1 MIDNPHIGKGILAL
15 LLAAILALLGF
26 MGYWSAASAQMDDG
40 LSMAYQNTLFDTSSV
55 IEVDIDISE
64 DNWAALLENATSE
77 EYYDCD
83 VTVNGTTYEHV
94 GLRAKGN
101 TSLSMVAS
109 SDSDRYSFKIKFD
122 EYVDGQSCDGLS
134 KLVLNNNYSDATM
147 MKEALCYDM
156 FAFLGADAS
165 LYNYA
170 KVSVNGEY
178 RGVYLALEPV
188 EESFAIRNYGTGYGQ
203 LYKPDSMEMGGPGKM
218 KGISMSQ
225 IREEMGFDAD
235 SDDTQASSNAG
246 KSDTQASS
254 EAGKSGTQAPNE
266 AGKSDTQASN
276 EAGKSDAQASSDTSD
291 AVSGS
296 QSGSGSAQGTDKNS
310 DAGKNKP
317 SAPPSASSENPPSP
331 PTDAP
336 DGLSED
342 SGGQSRSGNGNPPGG
357 GFNRMDNPPSE
368 IPGGDTDR
376 DTDRNTDRNTSGQS
390 GPGNGNPPGGGFGGD
405 SAASLNYIDDELS
418 SYETIWESSV
428 FKSTDK
434 DHRRVIHALKNICA
448 DDADAESL
456 AESMDVDNI
465 LRYMA
470 VQTFVVNLDSLSGS
484 MAHNYYLYEDDGQL
498 NLIPWD
504 YNLAFGGFQ
513 SGSASETINFPID
526 TPFSSGVDLADR
538 QFFMALLENETYL
551 AQYHDYLSQL
561 VEEYVNGGGFD
572 SFYDRVTAQIDAL
585 VQNDPTS
592 FYTYDEYTAAA
603 AMLKETVALRAASVQ
618 GQLDGRIPST
628 RDGRSEDSSDLLDA
642 SSIDLSVMGVMN
654 GGGQGGPGG
663 SRDSTA
669 RGDRNNGPGGES
681 PNSNGSTG
689 SSAENSARGFP
700 GSPPDNSRDNT
711 VSGFPGS
718 PPDSSNDA
726 QNSAGSAAAQ
736 TTT

>member
-1 MIDNPHIGKGILAL
+1 MIDNQHIGKGILAL
-15 LLAAILALLGF
+15 LLAAILAMFGF
-26 MGYWSAASAQMDDG
+26 MLYWSSAAAQTNSSG
-40 LSMAYQNTLFDTSSV
+40 LSMAYENTLFDTASV

-64 DNWAALLENATSE
+64 DDWSDLLENATAE
-77 EYYDCD
+77 AYYDCN

-122 EYVDGQSCDGLS
+122 EYVDGQSADGLS

-178 RGVYLALEPV
+178 WGVYLALEPV
-188 EESFAIRNYGTGYGQ
+188 EESFAIRNYGADYGQ

-218 KGISMSQ
+218 KDVSMGQ
-225 IREEMGFDAD
+225 IREEMGFDVD
-235 SDDTQASSNAG
+235 SG
-246 KSDTQASS
+246 
-254 EAGKSGTQAPNE
+254 
-266 AGKSDTQASN
+266 
-276 EAGKSDAQASSDTSD
+276 
-291 AVSGS
+291 
-296 QSGSGSAQGTDKNS
+296 
-310 DAGKNKP
+310 
-317 SAPPSASSENPPSP
+317 SSENPSLPSSNSDQSASDSTSSNSSDNFGTP
-331 PTDAP
+331 PSGLPGKPPSGSFDGQGNPPSGAPHSGTDGNTDENTDAQGSP
-336 DGLSED
+336 DTGNPPSG
-342 SGGQSRSGNGNPPGG
+342 SQGGQGGGNPPGG
-357 GFNRMDNPPSE
+357 GQ
-368 IPGGDTDR
+368 GG
-376 DTDRNTDRNTSGQS
+376 
-390 GPGNGNPPGGGFGGD
+390 PGGGFGGD

-434 DHRRVIHALKNICA
+434 DHRRVITALKNICA
-448 DDADAESL
+448 DDADSESL

-484 MAHNYYLYEDDGQL
+484 MAHNYYLYENDGKL

-513 SGSASETINFPID
+513 AGSASETINFPID
-526 TPFSSGVDLADR
+526 TPFSSGVDPEDR

-551 AQYHDYLSQL
+551 AQYHAYLSQL
-561 VEEYVNGGGFD
+561 VETYVNGGGFD

-585 VQNDPTS
+585 VQDDPTA

-603 AMLKETVALRAASVQ
+603 AMLKETVKLRAASVQ
-618 GQLDGRIPST
+618 GQLDGSIPST
-628 RDGRSEDSSDLLDA
+628 RDGQSADSSSLIDA
-642 SSIDLSVMGVMN
+642 SAIDLSVMGIMN

-669 RGDRNNGPGGES
+669 RGDRNNGPGGAS
-681 PNSNGSTG
+681 PNSNGSPG

-700 GSPPDNSRDNT
+700 GSPPD
-711 VSGFPGS
+711 
-718 PPDSSNDA
+718 SSNDA
-726 QNSAGSAAAQ
+726 QNSTDSAAAQ

>member
-1 MIDNPHIGKGILAL
+1 MIDNQHIGKGILAL
-15 LLAAILALLGF
+15 LLAAILAMFGF
-26 MGYWSAASAQMDDG
+26 MLYWSSAAAQTNSSG
-40 LSMAYQNTLFDTSSV
+40 LSMSYENTLFDTASV

-64 DNWAALLENATSE
+64 DDWSDLLENATAE
-77 EYYDCD
+77 KYYDCN

-134 KLVLNNNYSDATM
+134 KLVLNNNFSDATM

-178 RGVYLALEPV
+178 WGVYLALEPV
-188 EESFAIRNYGTGYGQ
+188 EESFAIRNYGADYGQ

-218 KGISMSQ
+218 KDVSMSQ
-225 IREEMGFDAD
+225 IREEMGFAADSSSDDNSEKPSVPSSNSDQSASDSTSSNSSDNFGTPPSSLPGKPPSGAPHSGTDAD
-235 SDDTQASSNAG
+235 TN
-246 KSDTQASS
+246 
-254 EAGKSGTQAPNE
+254 N
-266 AGKSDTQASN
+266 N
-276 EAGKSDAQASSDTSD
+276 
-291 AVSGS
+291 
-296 QSGSGSAQGTDKNS
+296 TDKNI
-310 DAGKNKP
+310 DAKG
-317 SAPPSASSENPPSP
+317 
-331 PTDAP
+331 D
-336 DGLSED
+336 
-342 SGGQSRSGNGNPPGG
+342 PGG
-357 GFNRMDNPPSE
+357 GQ
-368 IPGGDTDR
+368 GGSG
-376 DTDRNTDRNTSGQS
+376 NTQGNQGGQ
-390 GPGNGNPPGGGFGGD
+390 GGPGGGFGGD

-434 DHRRVIHALKNICA
+434 DHRRVITALKNICA
-448 DDADAESL
+448 DDADSESL

-484 MAHNYYLYEDDGQL
+484 MAHNYYLYENDGKL

-513 SGSASETINFPID
+513 AGSASETINFPID
-526 TPFSSGVDLADR
+526 TPFSSGVDPEDR

-551 AQYHDYLSQL
+551 AQYHAYLSQL
-561 VEEYVNGGGFD
+561 VEAYVNGGGFD
-572 SFYDRVTAQIDAL
+572 SFYDRVTAQIDTL
-585 VQNDPTS
+585 VQDDPTA
-592 FYTYDEYTAAA
+592 FYTYDEHTAAA
-603 AMLKETVALRAASVQ
+603 AMLKETVKLRAASVQ
-618 GQLDGRIPST
+618 GQLDGSIPST
-628 RDGRSEDSSDLLDA
+628 RDGQSADSSSLIDA
-642 SSIDLSVMGVMN
+642 SAIDLSVMGIMN

-669 RGDRNNGPGGES
+669 RGDRNNGPSAGS
-681 PNSNGSTG
+681 PNSNDSTE
-689 SSAENSARGFP
+689 SSAGNSA
-700 GSPPDNSRDNT
+700 
-711 VSGFPGS
+711 SGFPDS

-726 QNSAGSAAAQ
+726 QNSTGSATAQ

>member
-1 MIDNPHIGKGILAL
+1 MIDNQHIGKGILAL
-15 LLAAILALLGF
+15 LLAAILAMFGF
-26 MGYWSAASAQMDDG
+26 MLYWSSAAAQTNSSG
-40 LSMAYQNTLFDTSSV
+40 LSMAYENTLFDTASV

-64 DNWAALLENATSE
+64 DDWSDLLENATAE
-77 EYYDCD
+77 EYYDCN

-134 KLVLNNNYSDATM
+134 KLVLNNHYSDATM

-178 RGVYLALEPV
+178 WGVYLALEPV
-188 EESFAIRNYGTGYGQ
+188 EKSFAIRNYGADYGQ

-218 KGISMSQ
+218 KDVSMSQ

-235 SDDTQASSNAG
+235 SD
-246 KSDTQASS
+246 
-254 EAGKSGTQAPNE
+254 
-266 AGKSDTQASN
+266 
-276 EAGKSDAQASSDTSD
+276 
-291 AVSGS
+291 
-296 QSGSGSAQGTDKNS
+296 
-310 DAGKNKP
+310 
-317 SAPPSASSENPPSP
+317 SSENPSIPSSNSDQSASNSTSSNSSDNFGTP
-331 PTDAP
+331 PSGLPGKPPSGSFDGQGNPASGAPHSGTDADTNRNTDENTDAQGSP
-336 DGLSED
+336 D
-342 SGGQSRSGNGNPPGG
+342 NGNPPSGDQGGQGGQGG
-357 GFNRMDNPPSE
+357 GNPP
-368 IPGGDTDR
+368 G
-376 DTDRNTDRNTSGQS
+376 SGQ
-390 GPGNGNPPGGGFGGD
+390 GGPGGGFGGD
-405 SAASLNYIDDELS
+405 NAASLNYIDDELS

-434 DHRRVIHALKNICA
+434 DHRRVITALKNICA
-448 DDADAESL
+448 DDADTESL
-456 AESMDVDNI
+456 AESMDIDNI

-484 MAHNYYLYEDDGQL
+484 MAHNYYLYEDDGKL

-513 SGSASETINFPID
+513 AGSASETINFPID
-526 TPFSSGVDLADR
+526 TPFSSGVDPEDR

-561 VEEYVNGGGFD
+561 VEAYVNGGGFD

-585 VQNDPTS
+585 VQDDPTA

-603 AMLKETVALRAASVQ
+603 AMLKETVKLRAASVQ
-618 GQLDGRIPST
+618 GQLDGSIPST
-628 RDGRSEDSSDLLDA
+628 RDGQSADSSNLLDA
-642 SSIDLSVMGVMN
+642 SSIDLSVMGIMN

-663 SRDSTA
+663 SR
-669 RGDRNNGPGGES
+669 DRNNGPGGES

-689 SSAENSARGFP
+689 SSTENSARGFP
-700 GSPPDNSRDNT
+700 GSPPDNS
-711 VSGFPGS
+711 
-718 PPDSSNDA
+718 NDA
-726 QNSAGSAAAQ
+726 QNSTGSAAAQ

>member
-26 MGYWSAASAQMDDG
+26 MGYWSAASAQMGDG
-40 LSMAYQNTLFDTSSV
+40 LSMTYQNTLFDTSSV

-64 DNWAALLENATSE
+64 DNWASLLENATSE

-147 MKEALCYDM
+147 IKEALCYDM

-254 EAGKSGTQAPNE
+254 EAGKS
-266 AGKSDTQASN
+266 DTQASN
-276 EAGKSDAQASSDTSD
+276 DAGKSNTQASSDTSD
-291 AVSGS
+291 ADSGS

-336 DGLSED
+336 AGLPED
-342 SGGQSRSGNGNPPGG
+342 SGDQSGDQSG
-357 GFNRMDNPPSE
+357 GFNRMDNPPSG
-368 IPGGDTDR
+368 IPGGNTDG
-376 DTDRNTDRNTSGQS
+376 DTDRNTDKNTGGQS
-390 GPGNGNPPGGGFGGD
+390 GPGNGNPPGGGFGDD

-434 DHRRVIHALKNICA
+434 DHRRVINALKNICA
-448 DDADAESL
+448 DDTDTESL

-484 MAHNYYLYEDDGQL
+484 MAHNYYLYEDDGRL
-498 NLIPWD
+498 NIIPWD

-618 GQLDGRIPST
+618 GQLDGSIPST
-628 RDGRSEDSSDLLDA
+628 RGGQSEDSSNLLDA

-654 GGGQGGPGG
+654 GGGQGGPGVQG
-663 SRDSTA
+663 RSDDQDSRDSGQSSDM
-669 RGDRNNGPGGES
+669 RGSQGD
-681 PNSNGSTG
+681 
-689 SSAENSARGFP
+689 FP
-700 GSPPDNSRDNT
+700 
-711 VSGFPGS
+711 SGFPGA
-718 PPDSSNDA
+718 PPSNGPGTDNSNPDGGSGADS
-726 QNSAGSAAAQ
+726 NSGQAAKQ
-736 TTT
+736 T

>member
-1 MIDNPHIGKGILAL
+1 MIDNQHIGKGILAL
-15 LLAAILALLGF
+15 LLAAILAMFGF
-26 MGYWSAASAQMDDG
+26 MRYWSSAAAQTNSSG
-40 LSMAYQNTLFDTSSV
+40 LSMAYENTLFDTASV

-64 DNWAALLENATSE
+64 DDWSDLLENATAE
-77 EYYDCD
+77 AYYDCN

-178 RGVYLALEPV
+178 WGVYLALEPV
-188 EESFAIRNYGTGYGQ
+188 EESFAIRNYGADYGQ

-218 KGISMSQ
+218 KDVSMDQ

-235 SDDTQASSNAG
+235 SG
-246 KSDTQASS
+246 
-254 EAGKSGTQAPNE
+254 
-266 AGKSDTQASN
+266 
-276 EAGKSDAQASSDTSD
+276 
-291 AVSGS
+291 
-296 QSGSGSAQGTDKNS
+296 
-310 DAGKNKP
+310 
-317 SAPPSASSENPPSP
+317 SSENPSLPSSNSDQSASDSTSSNSSDSFGTP
-331 PTDAP
+331 PSGLPGKPPSGSFDDQGNPPSGAPHSGTDADTNRNTDKNTDAQGSP
-336 DGLSED
+336 D
-342 SGGQSRSGNGNPPGG
+342 NGNPP
-357 GFNRMDNPPSE
+357 S
-368 IPGGDTDR
+368 GDQAT
-376 DTDRNTDRNTSGQS
+376 
-390 GPGNGNPPGGGFGGD
+390 PGGGFGGD

-434 DHRRVIHALKNICA
+434 DHRRVITALKNICA
-448 DDADAESL
+448 DDADTESL

-484 MAHNYYLYEDDGQL
+484 MAHNYYLYENNGKL

-513 SGSASETINFPID
+513 AGSASETINFPID
-526 TPFSSGVDLADR
+526 TPFSSGVDPEDR

-551 AQYHDYLSQL
+551 AQYHAYLSQL
-561 VEEYVNGGGFD
+561 VEAYVNGGGFD

-585 VQNDPTS
+585 VQDDPTA

-603 AMLKETVALRAASVQ
+603 AMLKETVKLRAASVQ
-618 GQLDGRIPST
+618 GQLDGSIPST
-628 RDGRSEDSSDLLDA
+628 RDGQSADSSSLIDVSA
-642 SSIDLSVMGVMN
+642 IDLSVMGVMN
-654 GGGQGGPGG
+654 GGVQGGPGG

-700 GSPPDNSRDNT
+700 GSPPDSSRDNT

-726 QNSAGSAAAQ
+726 QNTTGSAAAQ

>member
-1 MIDNPHIGKGILAL
+1 MIDNQHIGKGILAL
-15 LLAAILALLGF
+15 LLAAILAMFGF
-26 MGYWSAASAQMDDG
+26 MLYWSSAAAQTNSSG
-40 LSMAYQNTLFDTSSV
+40 LSMAYENTLFDTASV

-64 DNWAALLENATSE
+64 DDWSDLLENATAE
-77 EYYDCD
+77 AYYDCN

-134 KLVLNNNYSDATM
+134 KLVLNNNFSDATM

-178 RGVYLALEPV
+178 WGVYLALEPV
-188 EESFAIRNYGTGYGQ
+188 EESFAIRNYGADYGQ

-218 KGISMSQ
+218 KDVSMSQ

-235 SDDTQASSNAG
+235 SSSDDNSEKPSVPSSNSDQSASDSTSSNSTDRFGTPPSGLPG
-246 KSDTQASS
+246 KPPSGSFDGQ
-254 EAGKSGTQAPNE
+254 GKPPSGAPHSGTDADTN
-266 AGKSDTQASN
+266 SD
-276 EAGKSDAQASSDTSD
+276 
-291 AVSGS
+291 
-296 QSGSGSAQGTDKNS
+296 TDKNI
-310 DAGKNKP
+310 DAKGDP
-317 SAPPSASSENPPSP
+317 
-331 PTDAP
+331 
-336 DGLSED
+336 
-342 SGGQSRSGNGNPPGG
+342 GGGNPPDGG
-357 GFNRMDNPPSE
+357 QG
-368 IPGGDTDR
+368 
-376 DTDRNTDRNTSGQS
+376 
-390 GPGNGNPPGGGFGGD
+390 GPGNTQGGD

-434 DHRRVIHALKNICA
+434 DHRRVITALKNICA
-448 DDADAESL
+448 DDADTESL

-484 MAHNYYLYEDDGQL
+484 MAHNYYLYENDGKL

-526 TPFSSGVDLADR
+526 TPFSSGVDSEDR

-551 AQYHDYLSQL
+551 AQYHAYLSQL
-561 VEEYVNGGGFD
+561 VEAYVNGGGFD

-585 VQNDPTS
+585 VQDDPTA

-603 AMLKETVALRAASVQ
+603 AMLKETVKLRAASVQ
-618 GQLDGRIPST
+618 GQLDGSIPST
-628 RDGRSEDSSDLLDA
+628 RDGQSADSSSLIDA
-642 SSIDLSVMGVMN
+642 SAIDLSVMGIMN

-669 RGDRNNGPGGES
+669 SGDRNNGPSAGS
-681 PNSNGSTG
+681 PNSNDSTE
-689 SSAENSARGFP
+689 SSAGNSASGFP
-700 GSPPDNSRDNT
+700 DSPPDSSRDST
-711 VSGFPGS
+711 ASGFPDS
-718 PPDSSNDA
+718 PPGSSNDA
-726 QNSAGSAAAQ
+726 QNRTGSATAQ

>member
-1 MIDNPHIGKGILAL
+1 MRQKEIFMIDNPHIGKGILAL

-26 MGYWSAASAQMDDG
+26 MGYWSAASAQMGDG
-40 LSMAYQNTLFDTSSV
+40 LSMTYQNTLFDTSSV

-64 DNWAALLENATSE
+64 DNWASLLENATSE

-147 MKEALCYDM
+147 IKEALCYDM

-254 EAGKSGTQAPNE
+254 EAGKS
-266 AGKSDTQASN
+266 DTQASN
-276 EAGKSDAQASSDTSD
+276 DAGKSNTQASSDTSD
-291 AVSGS
+291 ADSGS

-336 DGLSED
+336 AGLPED
-342 SGGQSRSGNGNPPGG
+342 SGDQSGDQSG
-357 GFNRMDNPPSE
+357 GFNRMDNPPSG
-368 IPGGDTDR
+368 IPGGNTDG
-376 DTDRNTDRNTSGQS
+376 DTDRNTDKNTGGQS
-390 GPGNGNPPGGGFGGD
+390 GPGNGNPPGGGFGDD

-434 DHRRVIHALKNICA
+434 DHRRVINALKNICA
-448 DDADAESL
+448 DDTDTESL

-484 MAHNYYLYEDDGQL
+484 MAHNYYLYEDDGRL
-498 NLIPWD
+498 NIIPWD

-618 GQLDGRIPST
+618 GQLDGSIPST
-628 RDGRSEDSSDLLDA
+628 RGGQSEDSSNLLDA

-654 GGGQGGPGG
+654 GGGQGGPGVQG
-663 SRDSTA
+663 RSDDQDSRDSGQSSDM
-669 RGDRNNGPGGES
+669 RGSQGD
-681 PNSNGSTG
+681 
-689 SSAENSARGFP
+689 FP
-700 GSPPDNSRDNT
+700 
-711 VSGFPGS
+711 SGFPGA
-718 PPDSSNDA
+718 PPSNGPGTDNSNPDGGSGADS
-726 QNSAGSAAAQ
+726 NSGQAAKQ
-736 TTT
+736 T

>member
-26 MGYWSAASAQMDDG
+26 MGYWSAASAQMGDG
-40 LSMAYQNTLFDTSSV
+40 LSMTYQNTLFDTSSV

-64 DNWAALLENATSE
+64 DNWASLLENATAE

-218 KGISMSQ
+218 KDISLSQ

-254 EAGKSGTQAPNE
+254 N
-266 AGKSDTQASN
+266 
-276 EAGKSDAQASSDTSD
+276 TSD
-291 AVSGS
+291 ADSGS
-296 QSGSGSAQGTDKNS
+296 HSASGSAQGTDKNS
-310 DAGKNKP
+310 DTDKNKP
-317 SAPPSASSENPPSP
+317 SAPPSASSEDPSSP

-336 DGLSED
+336 DGFPED
-342 SGGQSRSGNGNPPGG
+342 SGAQSGDQSG
-357 GFNRMDNPPSE
+357 GFNRMDNPPFGIS
-368 IPGGDTDR
+368 GGDTDG
-376 DTDRNTDRNTSGQS
+376 DTDRNTDKNTGGQS
-390 GPGNGNPPGGGFGGD
+390 GPDNGNPPGGGFGDD

-434 DHRRVIHALKNICA
+434 DHRRVINALKSICA
-448 DDADAESL
+448 DDADTESL

-484 MAHNYYLYEDDGQL
+484 MVHNYYLYEDDGRL
-498 NLIPWD
+498 NIIPWD

-618 GQLDGRIPST
+618 GQLDGSIPST
-628 RDGRSEDSSDLLDA
+628 RDEQSEDSSNLLDA

-669 RGDRNNGPGGES
+669 RGDRNNGPGGAS
-681 PNSNGSTG
+681 PNSNGSPG

-700 GSPPDNSRDNT
+700 GSPPD
-711 VSGFPGS
+711 
-718 PPDSSNDA
+718 SSNDA
-726 QNSAGSAAAQ
+726 QNSADSAAAQ

>member
-26 MGYWSAASAQMDDG
+26 MGYWSAASAQMGDG
-40 LSMAYQNTLFDTSSV
+40 LSMTYQNTLFDTSSV

-218 KGISMSQ
+218 KDIRISQ

-246 KSDTQASS
+246 KSDM
-254 EAGKSGTQAPNE
+254 
-266 AGKSDTQASN
+266 
-276 EAGKSDAQASSDTSD
+276 QASSDTSD
-291 AVSGS
+291 ADSGS
-296 QSGSGSAQGTDKNS
+296 HSASGSAQGTDKNS
-310 DAGKNKP
+310 DAGKSKS
-317 SAPPSASSENPPSP
+317 SAPPSPSSEDPPSP

-336 DGLSED
+336 DGFPED
-342 SGGQSRSGNGNPPGG
+342 SGAQSGDQSG
-357 GFNRMDNPPSE
+357 GFNRMDNPPSG
-368 IPGGDTDR
+368 IPGGDTDGG
-376 DTDRNTDRNTSGQS
+376 TDRNTDKNTSGQS
-390 GPGNGNPPGGGFGGD
+390 GPGNDNPPGGGFGDD

-484 MAHNYYLYEDDGQL
+484 MAHNYYLYEDDGRL
-498 NLIPWD
+498 NIIPWD

-561 VEEYVNGGGFD
+561 VEAYVNGGGFD

-603 AMLKETVALRAASVQ
+603 AMLKETVKLRAASVQ
-618 GQLDGRIPST
+618 GQLDGSIPST
-628 RDGRSEDSSDLLDA
+628 RDGQSEDSSNLLDA

-689 SSAENSARGFP
+689 SSAENSARGFL

-736 TTT
+736 TTI

>member
-26 MGYWSAASAQMDDG
+26 MGYWSAASAQMGDG
-40 LSMAYQNTLFDTSSV
+40 LSMTYQNTLFDTSSV

-64 DNWAALLENATSE
+64 DNWAALLENATAE

-83 VTVNGTTYEHV
+83 VTINGTTYEHV

-109 SDSDRYSFKIKFD
+109 SDSERYSFKIKFD

-218 KGISMSQ
+218 KDISISQ

-235 SDDTQASSNAG
+235 SDDMQASSNAG
-246 KSDTQASS
+246 KSNTQASS
-254 EAGKSGTQAPNE
+254 DAGKSNT
-266 AGKSDTQASN
+266 
-276 EAGKSDAQASSDTSD
+276 QASSDTSD
-291 AVSGS
+291 ADSGS

-310 DAGKNKP
+310 DTGKNKP

-331 PTDAP
+331 PMDAP
-336 DGLSED
+336 DGFPED
-342 SGGQSRSGNGNPPGG
+342 SGYQSGDQSGGL
-357 GFNRMDNPPSE
+357 NRMDNPPSE
-368 IPGGDTDR
+368 IPGGDTDVGA
-376 DTDRNTDRNTSGQS
+376 DRNTDKNTGDQS
-390 GPGNGNPPGGGFGGD
+390 GPGNGNPPGGAFGDD

-434 DHRRVIHALKNICA
+434 DHRRVINALKSICA
-448 DDADAESL
+448 DDADTESL

-484 MAHNYYLYEDDGQL
+484 MVHNYYLYEDDGRL
-498 NLIPWD
+498 NIIPWD

-526 TPFSSGVDLADR
+526 TPFSSGVNLADR

-618 GQLDGRIPST
+618 GQLDGSIPST
-628 RDGRSEDSSDLLDA
+628 RDRQSEDSSNLLDA

-669 RGDRNNGPGGES
+669 RGDRNNGPGGAS
-681 PNSNGSTG
+681 PNSNGSPG
-689 SSAENSARGFP
+689 SSAENSAR
-700 GSPPDNSRDNT
+700 
-711 VSGFPGS
+711 GFPGS

>member
-1 MIDNPHIGKGILAL
+1 MIDNQHIGKGILAL
-15 LLAAILALLGF
+15 LLAAILAMFGF
-26 MGYWSAASAQMDDG
+26 MLYWSSAAAQTNSSG
-40 LSMAYQNTLFDTSSV
+40 LSMAYENTLFDTASV

-64 DNWAALLENATSE
+64 DDWSDLLENATAE
-77 EYYDCD
+77 AYYDCN

-178 RGVYLALEPV
+178 WGVYLALEPV
-188 EESFAIRNYGTGYGQ
+188 EESFAIRNYGADYGQ

-218 KGISMSQ
+218 KDVSMGQ

-235 SDDTQASSNAG
+235 SG
-246 KSDTQASS
+246 
-254 EAGKSGTQAPNE
+254 
-266 AGKSDTQASN
+266 
-276 EAGKSDAQASSDTSD
+276 
-291 AVSGS
+291 
-296 QSGSGSAQGTDKNS
+296 
-310 DAGKNKP
+310 
-317 SAPPSASSENPPSP
+317 SSENPSLPSSNSDQSASDSTSSNSSDSFCTP
-331 PTDAP
+331 PSGLPGKPPSGSFDDQGNPPSGAPHSGTDADTNRNTDAQGSP
-336 DGLSED
+336 D
-342 SGGQSRSGNGNPPGG
+342 NGNPP
-357 GFNRMDNPPSE
+357 S
-368 IPGGDTDR
+368 GDQAT
-376 DTDRNTDRNTSGQS
+376 
-390 GPGNGNPPGGGFGGD
+390 PGGGFGGD

-434 DHRRVIHALKNICA
+434 DHRRVITALKNICA
-448 DDADAESL
+448 DDADTESL

-484 MAHNYYLYEDDGQL
+484 MAHNYYLYENNGKL

-513 SGSASETINFPID
+513 AGSASETINFPID
-526 TPFSSGVDLADR
+526 TPFSSGVDPEDR

-551 AQYHDYLSQL
+551 AQYHAYLSQL
-561 VEEYVNGGGFD
+561 VEAYVNGGGFD

-585 VQNDPTS
+585 VQDDPTA

-603 AMLKETVALRAASVQ
+603 AMLKETVKLRAASVQ
-618 GQLDGRIPST
+618 GQLDGSIPST
-628 RDGRSEDSSDLLDA
+628 RDGQSADSSSLIDVSA
-642 SSIDLSVMGVMN
+642 IDLSVMGVMN
-654 GGGQGGPGG
+654 GGVQGGPGG

-689 SSAENSARGFP
+689 SSAENSTRGFP
-700 GSPPDNSRDNT
+700 GSPPDSSRDNT

-726 QNSAGSAAAQ
+726 QNTTGSAAAQ

>member
-26 MGYWSAASAQMDDG
+26 MGYWSAASAQMGDG
-40 LSMAYQNTLFDTSSV
+40 LSMTYQNTLFDTSSV

-64 DNWAALLENATSE
+64 DNWASLLENATAE

-122 EYVDGQSCDGLS
+122 EYVDGQRCDGLS

-156 FAFLGADAS
+156 FAFLGAGAS

-218 KGISMSQ
+218 KDISISQ

-254 EAGKSGTQAPNE
+254 D
-266 AGKSDTQASN
+266 AGKSDTQASSN
-276 EAGKSDAQASSDTSD
+276 AGKRDMQASSDTSD
-291 AVSGS
+291 ADSGS
-296 QSGSGSAQGTDKNS
+296 HSASSSAQGTDKNS
-310 DAGKNKP
+310 DAGKSKS
-317 SAPPSASSENPPSP
+317 SAPPSASSEKPSSP
-331 PTDAP
+331 PTDTP
-336 DGLSED
+336 DGFPED
-342 SGGQSRSGNGNPPGG
+342 SGYQSR
-357 GFNRMDNPPSE
+357 
-368 IPGGDTDR
+368 
-376 DTDRNTDRNTSGQS
+376 
-390 GPGNGNPPGGGFGGD
+390 PGNGNPPGGGFGDD

-434 DHRRVIHALKNICA
+434 DHRRVINALKNICA
-448 DDADAESL
+448 DDADTESL
-456 AESMDVDNI
+456 AESMDIDNI

-484 MAHNYYLYEDDGQL
+484 MAHNYYLYEDNGQL
-498 NLIPWD
+498 NIIPWD

-513 SGSASETINFPID
+513 SGNASETINFPID
-526 TPFSSGVDLADR
+526 TPFSSGVNLADR

-618 GQLDGRIPST
+618 GQLDGSIPST
-628 RDGRSEDSSDLLDA
+628 RDGQSEDSSNLLDA
-642 SSIDLSVMGVMN
+642 SSIDLSVMGIMN

-669 RGDRNNGPGGES
+669 RGDRSNGPGGAS

-700 GSPPDNSRDNT
+700 GSPPD
-711 VSGFPGS
+711 
-718 PPDSSNDA
+718 SSNDA
-726 QNSAGSAAAQ
+726 QNSTGSAAAQ

>member
-1 MIDNPHIGKGILAL
+1 MIDNQHIGKGILAL
-15 LLAAILALLGF
+15 LLAAILAMFGF
-26 MGYWSAASAQMDDG
+26 MLYWSSAAAQTNSSG
-40 LSMAYQNTLFDTSSV
+40 LSMAYENTLFDTASV

-64 DNWAALLENATSE
+64 DAWSDLLENATAE
-77 EYYDCD
+77 VYYDCN

-122 EYVDGQSCDGLS
+122 EYVDGQSADGLS

-178 RGVYLALEPV
+178 WGVYLALEPV
-188 EESFAIRNYGTGYGQ
+188 EESFAIRNYGVDYGQ

-218 KGISMSQ
+218 KDVSMSQ

-235 SDDTQASSNAG
+235 SD
-246 KSDTQASS
+246 
-254 EAGKSGTQAPNE
+254 
-266 AGKSDTQASN
+266 
-276 EAGKSDAQASSDTSD
+276 
-291 AVSGS
+291 
-296 QSGSGSAQGTDKNS
+296 
-310 DAGKNKP
+310 
-317 SAPPSASSENPPSP
+317 SSENPSLPSSNSDQSASDSTSSNSSDSFGTP
-331 PTDAP
+331 PSGLP
-336 DGLSED
+336 GKPPSGSFDG
-342 SGGQSRSGNGNPPGG
+342 QGNPPSGAPHSG
-357 GFNRMDNPPSE
+357 TDGNTDENTDAQGSPDTGNPPSGSQ
-368 IPGGDTDR
+368 GG
-376 DTDRNTDRNTSGQS
+376 Q
-390 GPGNGNPPGGGFGGD
+390 GGGFGGD

-434 DHRRVIHALKNICA
+434 DHRRVITALKNICA
-448 DDADAESL
+448 DDADTESL

-484 MAHNYYLYEDDGQL
+484 MAHNYYLYENDGKL

-513 SGSASETINFPID
+513 AGSASETINFPID
-526 TPFSSGVDLADR
+526 TPFSSGVDPEDR

-551 AQYHDYLSQL
+551 AQYHAYLSQL
-561 VEEYVNGGGFD
+561 VEAYVNGGGFD

-585 VQNDPTS
+585 VQDDPTA

-603 AMLKETVALRAASVQ
+603 AMLKETVKLRAASVQ
-618 GQLDGRIPST
+618 GQLDGSIPST
-628 RDGRSEDSSDLLDA
+628 RDGQSADSSSLIDA
-642 SSIDLSVMGVMN
+642 SSIDLSVMGIMN
-654 GGGQGGPGG
+654 GGGQGGPGD

-669 RGDRNNGPGGES
+669 RGDGNNGPGGES
-681 PNSNGSTG
+681 PNSNGSPG

-700 GSPPDNSRDNT
+700 S
-711 VSGFPGS
+711 S

-726 QNSAGSAAAQ
+726 QNSTDSAATQ

>member
-1 MIDNPHIGKGILAL
+1 MRQKEIFMIDNPHIGKGILAL

-26 MGYWSAASAQMDDG
+26 MGYWSAASAQMGDG
-40 LSMAYQNTLFDTSSV
+40 LSMTYQNTLFDTSSV

-64 DNWAALLENATSE
+64 DNWTALLENATAE

-83 VTVNGTTYEHV
+83 VTINGTTYEHV

-218 KGISMSQ
+218 KGISISQ

-246 KSDTQASS
+246 KSDM
-254 EAGKSGTQAPNE
+254 
-266 AGKSDTQASN
+266 
-276 EAGKSDAQASSDTSD
+276 QASSDTSD
-291 AVSGS
+291 VDSGGHS
-296 QSGSGSAQGTDKNS
+296 ASGSAQGTDKNS
-310 DAGKNKP
+310 DAGKSKP
-317 SAPPSASSENPPSP
+317 SAPPSPSSEDPPSP

-336 DGLSED
+336 DGFPED
-342 SGGQSRSGNGNPPGG
+342 SGYQSR
-357 GFNRMDNPPSE
+357 
-368 IPGGDTDR
+368 
-376 DTDRNTDRNTSGQS
+376 
-390 GPGNGNPPGGGFGGD
+390 PGNGNPPGGGFGGD

-434 DHRRVIHALKNICA
+434 DHRRVINALKNICA
-448 DDADAESL
+448 DDADTEVL

-498 NLIPWD
+498 NIIPWD

-618 GQLDGRIPST
+618 GQLDGSIPST
-628 RDGRSEDSSDLLDA
+628 RDGQSEDSSNLLDA

-669 RGDRNNGPGGES
+669 RGDRNNGPGGTS
-681 PNSNGSTG
+681 PNSNGSPG

-700 GSPPDNSRDNT
+700 GSPPD
-711 VSGFPGS
+711 
-718 PPDSSNDA
+718 SSNDA
-726 QNSAGSAAAQ
+726 QNSTGSAAAQ

>member
-1 MIDNPHIGKGILAL
+1 MRQKEIFMIDNPHIGKGILAL

-26 MGYWSAASAQMDDG
+26 MGYWSAASAQMGDG
-40 LSMAYQNTLFDTSSV
+40 LSMTYQNTLFDTSSV

-64 DNWAALLENATSE
+64 DNWTALLENATAE

-83 VTVNGTTYEHV
+83 VTINGTTYEHV

-218 KGISMSQ
+218 KGISISQ

-246 KSDTQASS
+246 KSDM
-254 EAGKSGTQAPNE
+254 
-266 AGKSDTQASN
+266 QASN
-276 EAGKSDAQASSDTSD
+276 EAGKSDAQASSDAGKSDTQASSDAGKSDTQVSSDTSD
-291 AVSGS
+291 ADSGS
-296 QSGSGSAQGTDKNS
+296 QSGSGSAQDTDKNS
-310 DAGKNKP
+310 DTGKNKP

-331 PTDAP
+331 PMDAP
-336 DGLSED
+336 DGFPEG
-342 SGGQSRSGNGNPPGG
+342 SGDQSR
-357 GFNRMDNPPSE
+357 
-368 IPGGDTDR
+368 
-376 DTDRNTDRNTSGQS
+376 
-390 GPGNGNPPGGGFGGD
+390 PGNGNPPGGGFGDD

-434 DHRRVIHALKNICA
+434 DHRRVINALKNICA
-448 DDADAESL
+448 DDADTEVL

-498 NLIPWD
+498 NIIPWD

-618 GQLDGRIPST
+618 GQLDGSIPST
-628 RDGRSEDSSDLLDA
+628 RDGQSEDSSNLLDA

-669 RGDRNNGPGGES
+669 RGDRNNGPGGTS
-681 PNSNGSTG
+681 PNSNGSPG

-700 GSPPDNSRDNT
+700 GSPPD
-711 VSGFPGS
+711 
-718 PPDSSNDA
+718 SSNDA
-726 QNSAGSAAAQ
+726 QNSTGSAAAQ

>member
-26 MGYWSAASAQMDDG
+26 MGYWSAASAQMGDG
-40 LSMAYQNTLFDTSSV
+40 LSMTYQNTLFDTSSV

-64 DNWAALLENATSE
+64 DNWASLLENATAE

-165 LYNYA
+165 LYNYT

-218 KGISMSQ
+218 KDISISQ

-246 KSDTQASS
+246 KRDM
-254 EAGKSGTQAPNE
+254 
-266 AGKSDTQASN
+266 
-276 EAGKSDAQASSDTSD
+276 QASSDTSD
-291 AVSGS
+291 ADSGS
-296 QSGSGSAQGTDKNS
+296 HSASSRAQGTDKNS
-310 DAGKNKP
+310 DTDKNKP
-317 SAPPSASSENPPSP
+317 SAPPSASSENPSSP

-336 DGLSED
+336 DGFPED
-342 SGGQSRSGNGNPPGG
+342 SGYQSGDQSGGL
-357 GFNRMDNPPSE
+357 NRMDNPPSE
-368 IPGGDTDR
+368 IPGGDTDVG
-376 DTDRNTDRNTSGQS
+376 TNRNTDKNTGDQS
-390 GPGNGNPPGGGFGGD
+390 GPGNGNPPGGGFGDD

-434 DHRRVIHALKNICA
+434 DHRRVINALKSICA
-448 DDADAESL
+448 DDADTESL

-498 NLIPWD
+498 NIIPWD

-526 TPFSSGVDLADR
+526 TPFSSGVNLADR

-618 GQLDGRIPST
+618 GQLDGSIPST
-628 RDGRSEDSSDLLDA
+628 RDEQSEDSSNLLDV

-669 RGDRNNGPGGES
+669 RGDRNNGPGGAS

-700 GSPPDNSRDNT
+700 GSPPD
-711 VSGFPGS
+711 
-718 PPDSSNDA
+718 SSNDA
-726 QNSAGSAAAQ
+726 QNSADSAAAQ

>member
-26 MGYWSAASAQMDDG
+26 MGYWSAASAQMGDG
-40 LSMAYQNTLFDTSSV
+40 LSMAYQSTLFDTSSV

-64 DNWAALLENATSE
+64 DNWAALLENATAE

-83 VTVNGTTYEHV
+83 VTINGTTYEHV

-218 KGISMSQ
+218 KDISMSQ

-254 EAGKSGTQAPNE
+254 
-266 AGKSDTQASN
+266 
-276 EAGKSDAQASSDTSD
+276 DTSD
-291 AVSGS
+291 ADSGS
-296 QSGSGSAQGTDKNS
+296 HSASGSAQGTDKNS
-310 DAGKNKP
+310 DTDKNKP
-317 SAPPSASSENPPSP
+317 SAPPSASSENPSSP

-336 DGLSED
+336 DGFPED
-342 SGGQSRSGNGNPPGG
+342 SGAQSGDQSG
-357 GFNRMDNPPSE
+357 GFNRMDNPPFGIS
-368 IPGGDTDR
+368 GGDTDG
-376 DTDRNTDRNTSGQS
+376 DTDRNTDKNTGGQS
-390 GPGNGNPPGGGFGGD
+390 GPDNGNPPGGGFGDD

-434 DHRRVIHALKNICA
+434 DHRRVINALKNICA
-448 DDADAESL
+448 DDADTESL

-484 MAHNYYLYEDDGQL
+484 MVHNYYLYEDDGRL
-498 NLIPWD
+498 NIIPWD

-618 GQLDGRIPST
+618 GQLDGSIPST
-628 RDGRSEDSSDLLDA
+628 RDEQSEDSSNLLDA

-669 RGDRNNGPGGES
+669 RGDRNNGPGGAS
-681 PNSNGSTG
+681 PNSNGSPG

-700 GSPPDNSRDNT
+700 GSPPD
-711 VSGFPGS
+711 
-718 PPDSSNDA
+718 SSNDA
-726 QNSAGSAAAQ
+726 QNSADSAAAQ